1 MIPAYAME
9 SEVFGSACERFESLV
24 CLLMSEISGRMD
36 LGFCPVGKQKSKLLI
51 ILKGCQGDRK
61 SSCAYVSAVAGETF
75 KTTLGIGISKDLS
88 VRTRSGPAS
97 LR

>member
-1 MIPAYAME
+1 MIYYLN
-9 SEVFGSACERFESLV
+9 S
-24 CLLMSEISGRMD
+24 SEILSLAVEIKKNAAVFYS

-61 SSCAYVSAVAGETF
+61 SSCAYVSTVAEETF

-88 VRTRSGPAS
+88 VRMSSGPAS